1 MVCLDAT
8 RGAAALQRK
17 SAAWTLAV
25 AHAEAEL
32 ATVSSGNMASG
43 TTQVARRPWRDGLD
57 ILEVDVP
64 MAGGT
69 SFRLT
74 RLVERAP

>member
-1 MVCLDAT
+1 
-8 RGAAALQRK
+8 
-17 SAAWTLAV
+17 
-25 AHAEAEL
+25 
-32 ATVSSGNMASG
+32 
-43 TTQVARRPWRDGLD
+43 
-57 ILEVDVP
+57 EVDVP